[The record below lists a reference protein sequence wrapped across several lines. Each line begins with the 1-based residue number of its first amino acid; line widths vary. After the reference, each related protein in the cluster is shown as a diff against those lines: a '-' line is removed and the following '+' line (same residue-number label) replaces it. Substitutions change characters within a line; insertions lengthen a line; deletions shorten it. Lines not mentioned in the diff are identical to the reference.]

1 MSTASLKGHTLP
13 TSTDPVDVTGSFDA
27 FGLSVSD
34 LPGVNSLTAAN
45 QIAAIPDIRYPVHV
59 WRTDLHAHMVLES
72 PGGEW
77 IQAGGQDYFAEADV
91 ARTVANNATAE
102 LHVDAFTRRSE
113 GWAVNTGGIVIP
125 QTGVWALDIYGKL
138 DGISSTTPG
147 RRFFDLKIGSNV
159 HNQKFHIP
167 DDSSGGG
174 STSKYITKGETVWF
188 RVRNETGASRVASA
202 SITLAYIGL
211 PRLIG

>member
-1 MSTASLKGHTLP
+1 MSTNTLKGHVVP
-13 TSTDPVDVTGSFDA
+13 TSSDQLDVETAFREFGGSI
-27 FGLSVSD
+27 SD
-34 LPGVNSLTAAN
+34 LPPANSVTAAN
-45 QIAAIPDIRYPVHV
+45 QIAAMPGTTFPVHV
-59 WRTDLHAHMVLES
+59 WRTDLHAHHVLET

-77 IQAGGQDYFAEADV
+77 MQSGGQDFFAEAEV
-91 ARTVANNATAE
+91 GRTVANNATAE
-102 LHVDAFTRRSE
+102 LHVDAFKNRSE
-113 GWAVNTGGIVIP
+113 GWAISGGGIVIP
-125 QTGVWALDIYGKL
+125 QTGVWALDIYGNL
-138 DGISSTTPG
+138 AGVSSTTAG

-174 STSKYITKGETVWF
+174 STSKYIEKGEVVWF

-211 PRLIG
+211 PRLV